1 MLMQGLDPVRV
12 FTLDDASRDALF
24 RKARDKCKIDNLHF
38 HDSRANAI
46 TALAKK
52 LDIHDLARMIGHRDL
67 KSLLCYYR
75 KSASDMAKSL
85 D

>member
-1 MLMQGLDPVRV
+1 MGVLFRR
-12 FTLDDASRDALF
+12 ARDA
-24 RKARDKCKIDNLHF
+24 AKIKNLHF

-67 KSLLCYYR
+67 KSLLVYYR
-75 KSASDMAKSL
+75 KTASDIAKQL